1 MIRRKMHSLCG
12 NFIPQFRPSF
22 RSCLL
27 QPPGARI
34 RVCGAFAES
43 VTLPF
48 LVPAHTLRTFATETI
63 SDDLLHFEERANF
76 SGMTQHARIPFAN
89 RVSESKVILE
99 VNMRDLDLDPNAER
113 RFLRMVGTRFNAG
126 KQKVKFVANIFPS
139 RVENRRHLVNILERL
154 LHVAK
159 RTK

>member
-1 MIRRKMHSLCG
+1 MEFVGLPWLDLLSTMIRRKMHSLCG

-76 SGMTQHARIPFAN
+76 SGMRQHARIPFAN

-126 KQKVKFVANIFPS
+126 KQKVKFVANTFPS
-139 RVENRRHLVNILERL
+139 RVENRRHLV
-154 LHVAK
+154 
-159 RTK
+159 